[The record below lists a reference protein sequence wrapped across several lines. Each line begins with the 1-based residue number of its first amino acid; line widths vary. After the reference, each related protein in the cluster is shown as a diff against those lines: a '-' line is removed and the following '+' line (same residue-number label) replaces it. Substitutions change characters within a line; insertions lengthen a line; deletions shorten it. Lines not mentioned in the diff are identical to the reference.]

1 MNILKKEIHFWM
13 SKMIIPVLDIK
24 NGECVCGQSGN
35 RSTYKKLVSIYGTN
49 PIEIAQNL
57 KKDGYELLY
66 IADLD
71 KLESTGDN
79 SKLISK
85 INRIIPV
92 LLDNGIE
99 NFSNIE
105 ENENITTYNILATES
120 INNLEEIEEIIQ
132 KVDNEKLVIS
142 VDIKDNNLMIK
153 NRNIKVS
160 DIINLI
166 NKSKIRY
173 IIILNISQ
181 IGTKSSNKSDI
192 EKEIIDKTDDVE
204 YIMAG
209 GITNDAI
216 KDYQNSN
223 INSFI
228 VGTILHEG
236 SLNR

>member
-1 MNILKKEIHFWM
+1 
-13 SKMIIPVLDIK
+13 MIIPVLDIK

-35 RSTYKKLVSIYGTN
+35 RSTYKKLDSIYGTN

-57 KKDGYELLY
+57 KKEGFNLLY

-79 SKLISK
+79 SELISK

-92 LLDNGIE
+92 LLDNAIENICGIE
-99 NFSNIE
+99 D
-105 ENENITTYNILATES
+105 NENISTYNILATES
-120 INNLEEIEEIIQ
+120 MKNLEEIEEIIQ
-132 KVDNEKLVIS
+132 KVDNDKLVIS
-142 VDIKDNNLMIK
+142 VDIKDNNLLIK

-166 NKSKIRY
+166 NKSKIKY
-173 IIILNISQ
+173 IILLNISQ

-192 EKEIIDKTDDVE
+192 EKEIIDNTDNVE

-216 KDYQNSN
+216 KDYQNNN
-223 INSFI
+223 IDNFI
-228 VGTILHEG
+228 VGTILHDG
-236 SLNR
+236 SLNI